1 MMMDCKFWTLDL
13 SLNQSLLLFFRWF
26 HVSCAVDSGLIE
38 PCRPRDIKHNA
49 LCGESHEV
57 TSTAVAPLTSVAPT
71 TTASLPSLAVS
82 SSFSSFDSLDKK
94 KRVS

>member
-1 MMMDCKFWTLDL
+1 MGLRL
-13 SLNQSLLLFFRWF
+13 VAQSLLHFFRWF

-49 LCGESHEV
+49 LCGGSHEI
-57 TSTAVAPLTSVAPT
+57 TSTAVAPLTTVAPT
-71 TTASLPSLAVS
+71 TTASLSSLAGSS
-82 SSFSSFDSLDKK
+82 SSFDALDKK